1 MDKDKLLKVFDN
13 QSILI
18 ESLKNENKNLNLN
31 FKKFRET
38 QKIVEDHDY
47 VVVCTINPLKVNKV
61 EGVPKDGFLGY
72 SCDEFTDNTFKWNKS
87 KMFSKREISRIN
99 KEHRERVDYALELGL
114 DHFDIRLN
122 VPFFCKDRSKVWS
135 YYVSFYDLVI
145 NEVKMY
151 IKFLQH
157 DSE

>member
-1 MDKDKLLKVFDN
+1 MDKSKLLKVFDN

-18 ESLKNENKNLNLN
+18 DSLKNENKNLKLN
-31 FKKFRET
+31 FRKFRES
-38 QKIVEDHDY
+38 QKIIDDHDY
-47 VVVCTINPLKVNKV
+47 TVICTIDPLKVNKV
-61 EGVPKDGFLGY
+61 KGVPKDGFLGY
-72 SCDEFTDNTFKWNKS
+72 SYEEFTNNTFKWNSSQMFNKGEIS
-87 KMFSKREISRIN
+87 KMY
-99 KEHRERVDYALELGL
+99 KEHSERVNYALDLGL

-122 VPFFCKDRSKVWS
+122 VPFISKDKSMVWS

-151 IKFLQH
+151 IKFLDD